1 VRKVLISIFLF
12 NALFGMSQSDTSDS
26 AIPATAVEVFP
37 EYPGGEGAMM
47 KYIANNLEL
56 PKDDIYEYNGGKIHV
71 RFTINTQGKVVDII
85 ILNSTHFSENVKEA
99 IIDVFEKM
107 PDWKP
112 GILNGTAVPVFINLP
127 IRICLF

>member
-1 VRKVLISIFLF
+1 MRKLFILIFLL
-12 NALFGMSQSDTSDS
+12 NAMFGMSQSDTSDS
-26 AIPATAVEVFP
+26 TIPAIAVEVFP

-56 PKDDIYEYNGGKIHV
+56 PKDDYYKYDGGKIHV
-71 RFTINTQGKVVDII
+71 RFTINTHGKVVDII
-85 ILNSTHFSENVKEA
+85 ILNSTHFSENVQEA

-107 PDWKP
+107 PAWKP
-112 GILNGTAVPVFINLP
+112 GKQNGVAIPVYFNLP

>member
-1 VRKVLISIFLF
+1 
-12 NALFGMSQSDTSDS
+12 MSQSDTSDS